1 MPGEGLTTVTGSELK
16 QRLAAILA
24 ADVAG
29 YSRLMAADARATV
42 AALDAARAVFQAQ
55 IEANQGRV
63 IDMAGDSVL
72 AVFETAAGAASA
84 ALAVQRAIID
94 SSNTVPEDRQMHF
107 RIGLHLG
114 DLIEKADGTVY
125 GDGVNIAARLQA
137 LAEPGGIAVSESIRT
152 AVKGKVDAIFEDRGE
167 QLVKNIAE
175 PVRAYWVR
183 AGGAAKSVSTASS
196 TNPKLALSDGPSIA
210 VLPFQNMSGDPEQ
223 EYFSDGITED
233 IITDLSKLSGLL
245 VIARNSTFT
254 YKGRAVDVRQVGREF
269 GVGHVLE
276 GSVRRSGDRVRI
288 TAQLV
293 DCVAG
298 RHLWAERYDRRL
310 EDIFAVQDEITREIV
325 AALDV
330 KLLRGE
336 QASVWRRL
344 LRKPE
349 ALDTYYRG
357 LDALNRITRES
368 NAQAANCFEQVIQI
382 EPDSPMGYLGTAWT
396 HLSASRYG
404 WSDSGPKSLQ
414 QAAKLA
420 QKALDLDEHCA
431 DAHALLGYYHLLSLA
446 HDQAILAGERSVALN
461 PNHADNVANLA
472 CSYAVSGRP
481 ADAIIAMRRAMRL
494 CPTYP
499 AWYLNILGFAHY
511 QCGEWEDAERVL
523 RLALEREPAY
533 TDCRLILAGAHQA
546 RGRTDDARREAREV
560 LRFEPAFLLK
570 QIEARL
576 VIVKDREMLARFLN
590 MLRELGLE

>member
-1 MPGEGLTTVTGSELK
+1 VKGSGLR
-16 QRLAAILA
+16 QRLMAILA

-29 YSRLMAADARATV
+29 YSRLMAADERATV
-42 AALDAARAVFQAQ
+42 AALDAARRVFVVQ
-55 IEANQGRV
+55 IRANRGRV

-72 AVFETAAGAASA
+72 AVFETANGAVSA
-84 ALAVQRAIID
+84 ALAVQHELG
-94 SSNTVPEDRQMHF
+94 SSTSAVAEDHRMRF
-107 RIGLHLG
+107 RIGVHLG
-114 DLIEKADGTVY
+114 DVIEKSDGTIY
-125 GDGVNIAARLQA
+125 GDGVNIAARLEG

-152 AVKGKVDAIFEDRGE
+152 AVKGKVSASFEDRGE
-167 QLVKNIAE
+167 QRVKNIAE
-175 PVRAYWVR
+175 PVRAYR
-183 AGGAAKSVSTASS
+183 ILAGGTSKSGSTASS
-196 TNPKLALSDGPSIA
+196 LKPTLTLTDGPSIA

-254 YKGRAVDVRQVGREF
+254 YKGRAADVRQIGRDF
-269 GVGHVLE
+269 GVSHVLE
-276 GSVRRSGDRVRI
+276 GSVRRTGDRVRI
-288 TAQLV
+288 TAQLI
-293 DCVAG
+293 DSAAG
-298 RHLWAERYDRRL
+298 HHLWAERYDRRL

-349 ALDTYYRG
+349 ALDAYYRG
-357 LDALNRITRES
+357 LDSLNRITRET
-368 NAQAANCFEQVIQI
+368 NAQAANCFEQVIRI
-382 EPDSPMGYLGTAWT
+382 EPDSPMGYLGAAWT

-404 WSDSGPKSLQ
+404 WSDSAPNSLQ
-414 QAAKLA
+414 QAAELA
-420 QKALDLDEHCA
+420 RKALDLDERCA
-431 DAHALLGYYHLLSLA
+431 DAHALLGYQHLLSLD
-446 HDQAILAGERSVALN
+446 HDQAIAAGERSVALN

-481 ADAIIAMRRAMRL
+481 GDAIIAMRRAMRL

-499 AWYLNILGFAHY
+499 AWYLNILGYAHY
-511 QCGEWEDAERVL
+511 QCGEYEDAERVL

-533 TDCRLILAGAHQA
+533 TDCRLILAGVHQA
-546 RGRTDDARREAREV
+546 RGRADDARQEAREV
-560 LRFEPAFLLK
+560 LRFEPGFRLK

-576 VIVKDREMLARFLN
+576 VIVKDREMLARYLA
-590 MLRELGLE
+590 MLRQLGLE

>member
-1 MPGEGLTTVTGSELK
+1 MSGADLR

-29 YSRLMAADARATV
+29 YSRLMAADERATV
-42 AALDAARAVFQAQ
+42 AALDAARSVFKSR

-72 AVFETAAGAASA
+72 AVFETANGAVSA
-84 ALAVQRAIID
+84 ALAVQHELG
-94 SSNTVPEDRQMHF
+94 SSTSAVPEDHRMRF
-107 RIGLHLG
+107 RIGVHLG
-114 DLIEKADGTVY
+114 DVIEKSDGTIY
-125 GDGVNIAARLQA
+125 GNGVNIAARLEG

-152 AVKGKVDAIFEDRGE
+152 AVKGKVGASFEDRGE
-167 QLVKNIAE
+167 QRVKNIAE
-175 PVRAYWVR
+175 PVRAYR
-183 AGGAAKSVSTASS
+183 ILAGGTSKSGSTASLLK
-196 TNPKLALSDGPSIA
+196 PKLTLTDGPSIA

-254 YKGRAVDVRQVGREF
+254 YKGRAADVRQVGRDF
-269 GVGHVLE
+269 GVSHVLE
-276 GSVRRSGDRVRI
+276 GSVRRTGDRVRI
-288 TAQLV
+288 TAQLI
-293 DCVAG
+293 DSAAG
-298 RHLWAERYDRRL
+298 HHLWAERYDRRL

-349 ALDTYYRG
+349 ALDAYYRG
-357 LDALNRITRES
+357 LDSLNRITRET
-368 NAQAANCFEQVIQI
+368 NAQAASCFEQVIRI
-382 EPDSPMGYLGTAWT
+382 EPDSPMGYLGAAWT

-404 WSDSGPKSLQ
+404 WSDSAPNSLQ
-414 QAAKLA
+414 QAAALA
-420 QKALDLDEHCA
+420 RKALYLDERCA
-431 DAHALLGYYHLLSLA
+431 DAHALLGYQHLLSLD
-446 HDQAILAGERSVALN
+446 HDQAIAAGERSVALN

-481 ADAIIAMRRAMRL
+481 GDAIIAMRRAMRL

-499 AWYLNILGFAHY
+499 AWYLNILGYAHY
-511 QCGEWEDAERVL
+511 LCGEYEDAERVL

-533 TDCRLILAGAHQA
+533 TDCRLILAGVHQA
-546 RGRTDDARREAREV
+546 RGRADQARQEAREV
-560 LRFEPAFLLK
+560 LRIEPGFRLK
-570 QIEARL
+570 QIEANL
-576 VIVKDREMLARFLN
+576 VIVKDREMLARYLE
-590 MLRELGLE
+590 MLRQLGLE